1 MLTKPGRNVNA
12 FDRTGT
18 SARAEIGH
26 VIRSIFDSS
35 HNVCRLLI
43 YMVVIARV
51 GYVEIK
57 LLRDIIVS
65 RTATGFA
72 NNRFRFEMINEYN
85 IRIKK
90 SINVK
95 VENY

>member
-1 MLTKPGRNVNA
+1 
-12 FDRTGT
+12 
-18 SARAEIGH
+18 
-26 VIRSIFDSS
+26 
-35 HNVCRLLI
+35 
-43 YMVVIARV
+43 MVVIGRV

-95 VENY
+95 VKNY